1 MECQDDPPCQEDIEV
16 EDEDP
21 EVAQPAEKKG
31 KAGVGAAAPEV
42 EMETATTTKNDVTPS
57 SEIEP
62 EETDNPAS
70 ETVGSKGPKNPVS
83 QEVKSMSE
91 KADEAMLKRND
102 TEAEPGT
109 APTTPSKA
117 KPLSE
122 IKKERTVYPALE
134 KVKPQETA
142 KPSRDSEKAEE
153 VRPKE
158 SDAKTNSRVAPVTKS
173 ERGTPLEAKLE
184 KTATHRVDELKS
196 KKTDK
201 PVSQPFPVVS
211 AAVSDRGRE
220 TRDLNGPAQSA
231 GPKIEESGKMDTDHL
246 AEAFPKKEMSDPGN
260 PKPTEMPQAPIEP
273 LQTRMSWASGI
284 GTESEYETAQEEEL
298 TSEEEPSVQG
308 SRRSSISTDDSG
320 SDLEVSANEA
330 LNLSQLKWEVAEDED
345 TECEKPEERVE
356 EVKMTKPAGEKAPE
370 SACEVA
376 QGRWQPAP
384 VYPAMLAVD
393 LSQKGSRADDDSA
406 PRADGADDFLNISK
420 GWIIAPPTVTVL
432 VGDRTEQHTK
442 YFGELFVSDDA
453 RTSSVSHG
461 QRGPAWQGE

>member
-1 MECQDDPPCQEDIEV
+1 MKSQDEAPCQEDIEV

-21 EVAQPAEKKG
+21 EEAQPAEKKA
-31 KAGVGAAAPEV
+31 KAGTGAAGPDV
-42 EMETATTTKNDVTPS
+42 EMETSTTTENDMTPS
-57 SEIEP
+57 FETEP
-62 EETDNPAS
+62 EQTDNPAS
-70 ETVGSKGPKNPVS
+70 EMVGCKEPEGPVS

-91 KADEAMLKRND
+91 KVDEAMPKRND
-102 TEAEPGT
+102 TEAKPGT

-122 IKKERTVYPALE
+122 MKKERTVHPAPE
-134 KVKPQETA
+134 EVKPLKTA

-158 SDAKTNSRVAPVTKS
+158 SDVKTNSRPAPVTES

-184 KTATHRVDELKS
+184 KTTTHRVDELKS

-201 PVSQPFPVVS
+201 PVSKPLPVVS
-211 AAVSDRGRE
+211 AAVSDRGSE
-220 TRDLNGPAQSA
+220 TSDLSGPAQSA
-231 GPKIEESGKMDTDHL
+231 GPKIEEIGRMDTDHL
-246 AEAFPKKEMSDPGN
+246 AEALPKREMSGPGN
-260 PKPTEMPQAPIEP
+260 PKPAEIPQAPIEP

-284 GTESEYETAQEEEL
+284 GTESEYETAQEDEL

-320 SDLEVSANEA
+320 SDLEISVHEA
-330 LNLSQLKWEVAEDED
+330 SNSSQLKWEVAEDED
-345 TECEKPEERVE
+345 TECEKMEERVE
-356 EVKMTKPAGEKAPE
+356 EVKMTKPVGEKAPE

-442 YFGELFVSDDA
+442 YFGELFVSD
-453 RTSSVSHG
+453 G
-461 QRGPAWQGE
+461 